1 MPIFHYRA
9 ADPGGNI
16 VHGALEAR
24 EERLV
29 VLHLQQGGLIP
40 LRISLEE
47 KAPGWEVSLGLLRRR
62 GTRVPPREVVHFTQE
77 LAVLLKAGLPLDRSL
92 QALQDVTTR
101 PAMKSI
107 LSQILRDLQGG
118 KTLADALSRHR
129 IFSHLYVSLIQA
141 GETGGFLEE
150 ALARLSDYLKRVSE
164 FRSYLI
170 TALIYPMIL
179 AAVGGLS
186 MILMLLYVVPRFES
200 FFKEMG
206 QTLFWSTRF
215 LLGLSAAFRSYWWL
229 GVLGLAL
236 MGFGVVRLCRT
247 PRGQMALD
255 RFKIK
260 APFLGDL
267 NRRVAA
273 AFFAKTLGTLLNNG
287 VPLVPSLKVVISS
300 VNNRYLSKSLD
311 GVLGN
316 VEKGQHLSVLLKKV
330 GVFPELFLQMVGI
343 GEETGHL
350 ADMLLTSAESLEN
363 DARSAV
369 QRLMALLEPVL
380 ILVTA
385 LVVAFIIV
393 SLLLPI
399 LNLYEIQ
406 F

>member
-9 ADPGGNI
+9 TDAGGHI
-16 VHGALEAR
+16 VQGTLEAR

-40 LRISLEE
+40 LRIGLEE
-47 KAPGWEVSLGLLRRR
+47 KVTGWEGGLLRRR
-62 GTRVPPREVVHFTQE
+62 SRRVPAREVVHFTQE
-77 LAVLLKAGLPLDRSL
+77 LTALLKAGLPLDRSL
-92 QALQDVTTR
+92 QALLEVTSR
-101 PAMKSI
+101 PAMKAI
-107 LSQILRDLQGG
+107 LTQILRDLQSG
-118 KTLADALSRHR
+118 KTLADALGRHR
-129 IFSHLYVSLIQA
+129 IFSHLYVSLIEA

-179 AAVGGLS
+179 AGVGGLS

-206 QTLFWSTRF
+206 QTLYWSTSF
-215 LLGLSAAFRSYWWL
+215 LLGLSRAFRSYWWL
-229 GVLGLAL
+229 GGLLLAL
-236 MGFGVVRLCRT
+236 LVFIVMRLART
-247 PRGQMALD
+247 PQGQLTLD

-273 AFFAKTLGTLLNNG
+273 AFFAKTLGTLLHNG

-300 VNNRYLSKSLD
+300 VSNRYLSQSLD
-311 GVLGN
+311 GVLAN
-316 VEKGQHLSVLLKKV
+316 VEKGQHLSGLLKKV

-363 DARSAV
+363 DARVAV

>member
-1 MPIFHYRA
+1 MKAI
-9 ADPGGNI
+9 
-16 VHGALEAR
+16 
-24 EERLV
+24 
-29 VLHLQQGGLIP
+29 LI
-40 LRISLEE
+40 
-47 KAPGWEVSLGLLRRR
+47 
-62 GTRVPPREVVHFTQE
+62 
-77 LAVLLKAGLPLDRSL
+77 
-92 QALQDVTTR
+92 
-101 PAMKSI
+101 
-107 LSQILRDLQGG
+107 QILRDLQGG
-118 KTLADALSRHR
+118 KTLADSLARHR

-150 ALARLSDYLKRVSE
+150 ALARLGDYLKRVSE

-179 AAVGGLS
+179 ATVGGLS
-186 MILMLLYVVPRFES
+186 MILMLVYVVPRFES

-206 QTLFWSTRF
+206 QTLYWSTTL

-229 GVLGLAL
+229 GALLLAL
-236 MGFGVVRLCRT
+236 IVFLVLRLFRT
-247 PRGQMALD
+247 PQGKMALD

-300 VNNRYLSKSLD
+300 VNNRFLSKSLE
-311 GVLGN
+311 GVLEN
-316 VEKGQHLSVLLKKV
+316 VEKGQHLSGLLKRV
-330 GVFPELFLQMVGI
+330 GVFPELFLQMVAI

-350 ADMLLTSAESLEN
+350 GDMLLTSAESLEN

-369 QRLMALLEPVL
+369 QKLLALLEPVL

>member
-1 MPIFHYRA
+1 MPIYHYRA
-9 ADPGGNI
+9 SDPGGNI
-16 VHGALEAR
+16 VQGALEAR

-47 KAPGWEVSLGLLRRR
+47 KAKSWKWGLPWRR
-62 GTRVPPREVVHFTQE
+62 GRRVPPREVVHFTQE
-77 LAVLLKAGLPLDRSL
+77 LAALLKAGLPLDRSL
-92 QALQDVTTR
+92 QALLEVTSR
-101 PAMKSI
+101 PALKAI
-107 LSQILRDLQGG
+107 LSQILRDLEGG
-118 KTLADALSRHR
+118 KTLADALARHR

-150 ALARLSDYLKRVSE
+150 ALTRLADYLKRVSE

-170 TALIYPMIL
+170 SALIYPMVL

-186 MILMLLYVVPRFES
+186 MVLMLIYVVPRFEE

-206 QTLFWSTRF
+206 QNLYWSTRF
-215 LLGLSAAFRSYWWL
+215 LLNLSAAFRSYWWL
-229 GVLGLAL
+229 GGLLLAGL
-236 MGFGVVRLCRT
+236 VFLVVHLSRT
-247 PRGQMALD
+247 PRGQLALD
-255 RFKIK
+255 RFKVK

-287 VPLVPSLKVVISS
+287 VPLVPSLRVVISS
-300 VNNRYLSKSLD
+300 VNNRYLSQSLE

-316 VEKGQHLSVLLKKV
+316 VEKGQHLSGLLKKV

-350 ADMLLTSAESLEN
+350 ADMLLTSAESLES
-363 DARSAV
+363 DARAAV
-369 QRLMALLEPVL
+369 QRLMAMLEPAL

-385 LVVAFIIV
+385 LVVAFVIV